1 MKTQI
6 TEKMLEHIVYKSAI
20 RLIQESLRGQMNF
33 GTKGNIPLEPSSTLC
48 DDASRS
54 SCVANLQLYCSK
66 YPIAFGFVQNI
77 ETFFFQSES
86 VSNPFFKNK

>member
-48 DDASRS
+48 NDVNPQVLDMVDSGKG
-54 SCVANLQLYCSK
+54 V
-66 YPIAFGFVQNI
+66 
-77 ETFFFQSES
+77 FQEI
-86 VSNPFFKNK
+86 N